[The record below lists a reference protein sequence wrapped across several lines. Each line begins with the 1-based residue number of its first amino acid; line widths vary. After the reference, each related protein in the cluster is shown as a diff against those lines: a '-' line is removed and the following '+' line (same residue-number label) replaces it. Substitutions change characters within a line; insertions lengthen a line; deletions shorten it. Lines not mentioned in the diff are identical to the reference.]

1 MHLFVIVCGILS
13 TLCAIYV
20 GLPYMRTIIRGET
33 RPHQYTWLIYTIMD
47 GIIVVSQYLAGGRLS
62 VLAYFVYFIYAA
74 VIFGLSLKYGVRN
87 SSSYDRLLLGFA
99 LATIV
104 LWALTRNNTLAI
116 WLTVLI
122 DSYATTM
129 LILKVRKHPGSEPL
143 YLWCIGSAA
152 LLFSSLSLLN
162 KPLGILYVRPWYGFF
177 SDVALVIAIALY
189 QPKRK
194 RSRGKTAS
202 FPEPQ

>member
-1 MHLFVIVCGILS
+1 MHMFVIACAALS
-13 TLCAIYV
+13 TICAVYV
-20 GLPYMRTIIRGET
+20 GVPYMRTIIRGET
-33 RPHQYTWLIYTIMD
+33 KPHQYTWFIFMIMD

-62 VLAYFVYFIYAA
+62 VLAYFVYFIYSAI
-74 VIFGLSLKYGVRN
+74 IFGLSLKYGVRN
-87 SSSYDRLLLGFA
+87 SSSYDRLLLGLA

-104 LWALTRNNTLAI
+104 LWALTRNNALAI

-129 LILKVRKHPGSEPL
+129 LILKVRARPSSEPL

-152 LLFSSLSLLN
+152 LLFSSLTLLN
-162 KPLGILYVRPWYGFF
+162 KPVGILYVRPWYGFF
-177 SDVALVIAIALY
+177 SDVALVIAIIAY

-194 RSRGKTAS
+194 KSQKEIAS
-202 FPEPQ
+202 FPEPK